1 MIGLDPNV
9 KKLFGPTIDFI
20 VNAANAVLAC
30 SNAMI
35 APTESQHEMRVRA
48 VQYTP
53 LGTHGRLKYSAVAI
67 NCYLEGL
74 ISVNLKS

>member
-1 MIGLDPNV
+1 
-9 KKLFGPTIDFI
+9 
-20 VNAANAVLAC
+20 
-30 SNAMI
+30 MI